1 MTIMTLHMLI
11 RLHNCSASMSLTSW
25 MVKNI
30 ELKYSLKEDCA
41 YLYLSSK

>member
-11 RLHNCSASMSLTSW
+11 CLYNFSFSMSLTSW

-30 ELKYSLKEDCA
+30 ELKYFLKEDYA
-41 YLYLSSK
+41 YLYLSNK